1 MRVAFWGINV
11 HIWIVRSQFH
21 LALDGAPTAMRL
33 FMGGVTV
40 LWLAAVLILVRLSR
54 RVIQGLRSVWADLRP
69 LGWSWTTVTMLA
81 HGVGWAST
89 LEDLIDVLIVLGI
102 GVLVAAPLL
111 ASAWV
116 QVVVR

>member
-11 HIWIVRSQFH
+11 HIWIARAQIH
-21 LALDGAPTAMRL
+21 LALDGAPTAVRL
-33 FMGGVTV
+33 FMGGATV

-54 RVIQGLRSVWADLRP
+54 RVIQGLRSAWNDLRP
-69 LGWSWTTVTMLA
+69 LAWSWTTLTMLT
-81 HGVGWAST
+81 HGVGWSST
-89 LEDLIDVLIVLGI
+89 LEDLIDVMMVLGI